1 MSIEELENEL
11 KELKAY
17 AYDLNSEYAKF
28 TQRIEA
34 VTEEIKNIKEN
45 GKEVEIKNED
55 IVIPQVNETN
65 DVVKIEESNNSTEND
80 IHNTNEEL
88 NSINLPTTEP
98 IENNKTQE
106 VEQDEIE
113 TQIQDPSKDII
124 STPLIPTVEIPQ
136 AEVGTQE
143 EVNNENNIII
153 TKVDNGAPKAIVTTV
168 IQTDKLRKSEELNES
183 IVLGSGEQQ
192 VVKSPEEEMKEMMDQ
207 AQQLYA
213 EGKTLEAQQLTEK
226 VFNKTTAN

>member
-1 MSIEELENEL
+1 MSIKELENEL

-28 TQRIEA
+28 TQRIDA

-65 DVVKIEESNNSTEND
+65 DVVKIEESNNSTAND

-88 NSINLPTTEP
+88 TTTEP

-136 AEVGTQE
+136 SQVETNEVSNK
-143 EVNNENNIII
+143 NNVII
-153 TKVDNGAPKAIVTTV
+153 TKVDANLPKAIVTTV

-192 VVKSPEEEMKEMMDQ
+192 VLKSPEEEMKEMMDQ

>member
-1 MSIEELENEL
+1 MSIEKLENEL

-28 TQRIEA
+28 TQRIDA
-34 VTEEIKNIKEN
+34 VAEEIKNLKEN
-45 GKEVEIKNED
+45 GKEVEIKNKD

-65 DVVKIEESNNSTEND
+65 DVVKIEESNNSTAND
-80 IHNTNEEL
+80 MHNANEEL

-136 AEVGTQE
+136 SQVETNEVSNK
-143 EVNNENNIII
+143 NNVII
-153 TKVDNGAPKAIVTTV
+153 TKVDANPPKAIVTTV

>member
-11 KELKAY
+11 KKLKAY

-28 TQRIEA
+28 TQRIDA

-65 DVVKIEESNNSTEND
+65 DVVKIEESNNSTAND
-80 IHNTNEEL
+80 MHNTNEEL

-98 IENNKTQE
+98 IKNNKTQE
-106 VEQDEIE
+106 VEQDEIK

-124 STPLIPTVEIPQ
+124 STPLIPTVEISQ
-136 AEVGTQE
+136 SQVKTNEVSNK
-143 EVNNENNIII
+143 NNVII
-153 TKVDNGAPKAIVTTV
+153 TKVDANLPKAIVTTV

-192 VVKSPEEEMKEMMDQ
+192 AVKSPEEEMKEMMDQ

>member
-1 MSIEELENEL
+1 MSIEKLENEL

-28 TQRIEA
+28 TQRIDA
-34 VTEEIKNIKEN
+34 VTEEIKNLKEN
-45 GKEVEIKNED
+45 GKEVEIKNKD

-65 DVVKIEESNNSTEND
+65 DVVKMEESNNSTAND
-80 IHNTNEEL
+80 IHNANEEL
-88 NSINLPTTEP
+88 TTTKP

-136 AEVGTQE
+136 SQVETNEVSNK
-143 EVNNENNIII
+143 NNVII
-153 TKVDNGAPKAIVTTV
+153 TKVDANLPKAIVTTG

>member
-1 MSIEELENEL
+1 MSIEKLENEL

-28 TQRIEA
+28 TQRIDA
-34 VTEEIKNIKEN
+34 VTEEIKNLKEN
-45 GKEVEIKNED
+45 GKEVEIKNKD

-65 DVVKIEESNNSTEND
+65 DVVKMEESNNSTAND
-80 IHNTNEEL
+80 IHNANEDL
-88 NSINLPTTEP
+88 NSINLSTTEP

-136 AEVGTQE
+136 SQVETNEVSNK
-143 EVNNENNIII
+143 NNVII
-153 TKVDNGAPKAIVTTV
+153 TKVDANLPKAIVTTV

>member
-11 KELKAY
+11 KKLKAY
-17 AYDLNSEYAKF
+17 AYDLNSEYARF
-28 TQRIEA
+28 TQRIDA
-34 VTEEIKNIKEN
+34 VTEEIKNLKEN

-65 DVVKIEESNNSTEND
+65 DVVKMEESNNSTAND
-80 IHNTNEEL
+80 MHNTNEEL

-136 AEVGTQE
+136 SQVETNEVSNK
-143 EVNNENNIII
+143 NNVII
-153 TKVDNGAPKAIVTTV
+153 TKVDANLPKAIVTTV

>member
-1 MSIEELENEL
+1 MSIEKLENEL

-28 TQRIEA
+28 TQRIDA
-34 VTEEIKNIKEN
+34 VAEEIKNLKEN
-45 GKEVEIKNED
+45 GKEVEIKNKD

-65 DVVKIEESNNSTEND
+65 DVVKIEESNNSTAND
-80 IHNTNEEL
+80 MHNTNEEL

-113 TQIQDPSKDII
+113 TQIQDPSKEII

-136 AEVGTQE
+136 SQVETNEVSNK
-143 EVNNENNIII
+143 NNVII
-153 TKVDNGAPKAIVTTV
+153 TKVDANLPKAIVTTV

>member
-1 MSIEELENEL
+1 MSIEKLENEL

-28 TQRIEA
+28 TQRIDA

-45 GKEVEIKNED
+45 GKEVEIKNKD

-65 DVVKIEESNNSTEND
+65 DVVKMEESNNSTAND
-80 IHNTNEEL
+80 IHNANEEL
-88 NSINLPTTEP
+88 TTTEP

-136 AEVGTQE
+136 SQVETNEVSNK
-143 EVNNENNIII
+143 NNVII
-153 TKVDNGAPKAIVTTV
+153 TKVDANLPKAIVTTV

>member
-1 MSIEELENEL
+1 MSIKELENEL

-28 TQRIEA
+28 TQRIDA
-34 VTEEIKNIKEN
+34 VTEEIKNLKEN
-45 GKEVEIKNED
+45 GKEVEIKNKD

-65 DVVKIEESNNSTEND
+65 DVVKMEESNNSTAND
-80 IHNTNEEL
+80 IHNANEEL
-88 NSINLPTTEP
+88 TTTEP

-136 AEVGTQE
+136 SQVETNEVSNK
-143 EVNNENNIII
+143 NNVII
-153 TKVDNGAPKAIVTTV
+153 TKVDANLPKAIVTTV

>member
-1 MSIEELENEL
+1 MSIEKLENEL

-28 TQRIEA
+28 TQRIDA
-34 VTEEIKNIKEN
+34 VTEEIKNLKEN
-45 GKEVEIKNED
+45 GKEVEIKNKD

-65 DVVKIEESNNSTEND
+65 DVVKMEESNNSTAND
-80 IHNTNEEL
+80 IHNANEEL
-88 NSINLPTTEP
+88 TTTEP

-136 AEVGTQE
+136 SQVETNEVSNK
-143 EVNNENNIII
+143 NNVII
-153 TKVDNGAPKAIVTTV
+153 TKVDANLPKAIVTTV

>member
-28 TQRIEA
+28 TQRIDA

-80 IHNTNEEL
+80 MHNTNEEL
-88 NSINLPTTEP
+88 NSINLPITEL

-136 AEVGTQE
+136 SQVETNEVS
-143 EVNNENNIII
+143 NENNVII
-153 TKVDNGAPKAIVTTV
+153 TKVDANLPKAIVTTV

>member
-28 TQRIEA
+28 TQRIDA
-34 VTEEIKNIKEN
+34 VTEEIKNLKEN
-45 GKEVEIKNED
+45 GKEVEIKNKD

-65 DVVKIEESNNSTEND
+65 DVVKMEESNNSTAND
-80 IHNTNEEL
+80 IHNANEEL
-88 NSINLPTTEP
+88 TTTEP

-136 AEVGTQE
+136 SQVETNEVSNK
-143 EVNNENNIII
+143 NNVII
-153 TKVDNGAPKAIVTTV
+153 TKVDANLPKAIVTTV

>member
-1 MSIEELENEL
+1 MSIEKLENEL

-28 TQRIEA
+28 TQRIDA
-34 VTEEIKNIKEN
+34 VTEEIKNKKEN

-55 IVIPQVNETN
+55 IVISQVNETN
-65 DVVKIEESNNSTEND
+65 DVVKIEESNNSTAND

-88 NSINLPTTEP
+88 TTTEP

-136 AEVGTQE
+136 SQVETNEVSNK
-143 EVNNENNIII
+143 NNVII
-153 TKVDNGAPKAIVTTV
+153 TKVDANLPKAIVTTV
-168 IQTDKLRKSEELNES
+168 IQTDKWRKSEELNER
-183 IVLGSGEQQ
+183 IILGRGEQQ
-192 VVKSPEEEMKEMMDQ
+192 TVKSPEEEKKQ
-207 AQQLYA
+207 Y
-213 EGKTLEAQQLTEK
+213 KYVK
-226 VFNKTTAN
+226 RKK